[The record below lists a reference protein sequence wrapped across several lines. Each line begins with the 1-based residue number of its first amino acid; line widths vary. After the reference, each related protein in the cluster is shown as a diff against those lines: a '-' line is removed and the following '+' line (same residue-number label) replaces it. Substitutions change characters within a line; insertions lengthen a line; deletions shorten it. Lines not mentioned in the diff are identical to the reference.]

1 MVRLLL
7 ALLLSSVL
15 IFSCGGTSGSVA
27 FDNSNSGNTSGATG
41 TITFEATD
49 KPFDFALLESA
60 IIRVDR
66 LAVKLDGFD
75 DEDDDYNDSDDD
87 SSSSSFSSK
96 SNPKSGDDDDD
107 DDDDDDSNSGFI
119 ELKLDETI
127 EFDLVE
133 LRNGLTHFMLADS
146 LPEGEIRQLRLYIT
160 RAEIVLTNGNVYN
173 IMDGTLKV
181 KGLLKS
187 GFKVFIDPPIRVE
200 ADTMT
205 KVLLDFDL
213 SKTFKAIPANDPA
226 NAKFFMFHPVIR
238 AVDKAMCG
246 TLRGTVQQDD
256 EDGNRMD
263 VENAMIHVLNQGETD
278 IDQSVATT
286 LSEADGSFAVL
297 GLDPGLY
304 DVLGTTDSA
313 NGRVDAVTITKG
325 ETTSIELVLE

>member
-1 MVRLLL
+1 MFRFLL
-7 ALLLSSVL
+7 ALFLSSAL
-15 IFSCGGTSGSVA
+15 ILSCGGTSGSVT
-27 FDNSNSGNTSGATG
+27 FDNSDSGSSSGATG
-41 TITFEATD
+41 SISFEATD

-60 IIRVDR
+60 IVRVDR

-75 DEDDDYNDSDDD
+75 DDDDDDYDDDDSDSDDD

-96 SNPKSGDDDDD
+96 SD
-107 DDDDDDSNSGFI
+107 DDDDDDSSSGFI
-119 ELKLDETI
+119 ELKLDDTI

-133 LRNGLTHFMLADS
+133 LRNGLTYFMLSDS
-146 LPEGEIRQLRLYIT
+146 LPEGQIRQLRLYVT

-181 KGLLKS
+181 NGLLKS

-205 KVLLDFDL
+205 NVLLDFDL

-226 NAKFFMFHPVIR
+226 NAKFFMFYPVIR
-238 AVDKAMCG
+238 AVNKAMCG

-263 VENAMIHVLNQGETD
+263 VENAMVHVLNQGETD

-304 DVLGTTDSA
+304 DILGTTDSA